1 MKRDFIDGIPYVADI
16 KGDEK
21 QVVII
26 LHGFDSSKDSPTA
39 EMMLKAL
46 PEKGIGAIAF
56 DLPGHGENPVPRC
69 DLRVSNCLLALEAVE
84 EFVSELAPEAE
95 ISYFGSSFGAY
106 IVLNALA
113 LRPEL
118 ERKAFLRSA
127 AVNMPYL
134 DFEEYEEAPAEFIT
148 EMQEAFDLMWNFGHS
163 KAEFKMIHGT
173 LDEDIAYRVAEFFA
187 EKFGIELSTVEN
199 GDHRLSGEGM
209 PERVLKEAVEF
220 FLR

>member
-1 MKRDFIDGIPYVADI
+1 MKENNGIPYIANI

-39 EMMLKAL
+39 KMMLEEL
-46 PEKGIGAIAF
+46 PKVGIGAIAF
-56 DLPGHGENPVPRC
+56 DMPGHGENPVPRSEM
-69 DLRVSNCLLALEAVE
+69 RVGGCLVALEAME
-84 EFVSELAPEAE
+84 ELVGELAPQAE
-95 ISYFGSSFGAY
+95 IAYFGSSFGAY

-127 AVNMPYL
+127 AINMPYL
-134 DFEEYEEAPAEFIT
+134 DFEEYEEAPPEFIT

-163 KAEFKMIHGT
+163 KSKFKMIHGT
-173 LDEDIAYRVAEFFA
+173 LDEDIAYRVAEFFSQ
-187 EKFGIELSTVEN
+187 KFGIELITIEN

-209 PERVLKEAVEF
+209 PERVLKEATEF

>member
-1 MKRDFIDGIPYVADI
+1 MKDIKGIPYIANV
-16 KGDEK
+16 KGDER

-39 EMMLKAL
+39 KMMLEELPKA
-46 PEKGIGAIAF
+46 GIGAIAF
-56 DLPGHGENPVPRC
+56 DMPGHGDNPVPRE
-69 DLRVSNCLLALEAVE
+69 DLRVSGCMLALEAIE
-84 EFVSELAPEAE
+84 ELVGELAPQAE

-127 AVNMPYL
+127 AINMPYL

-163 KAEFKMIHGT
+163 KSSFKMIHGT
-173 LDEDIAYRVAEFFA
+173 LDEDIAYQVAEFFSQ
-187 EKFGIELSTVEN
+187 KFGIELITIEN

-209 PERVLKEAVEF
+209 PERVLKEALDF
-220 FLR
+220 FLA

>member
-1 MKRDFIDGIPYVADI
+1 MREFNNIPYVANI

-39 EMMLKAL
+39 KMMMEELPKA
-46 PEKGIGAIAF
+46 GFGVIAF
-56 DLPGHGENPVPRC
+56 DMPGHGENPVPREN
-69 DLRVSNCLLALEAVE
+69 LSVSGCLLALEGIE
-84 EFVSELAPEAE
+84 ELVGQLAPQAE

-134 DFEEYEEAPAEFIT
+134 DFEEDEEAPAEFIT
-148 EMQEAFDLMWNFGHS
+148 EMQEGFDLMWNFGHS
-163 KAEFKMIHGT
+163 KSKFKMIHGT

-187 EKFGIELSTVEN
+187 EKFEIELSTVEN

-209 PERVLKEAVEF
+209 PERVLKEAIEF

>member
-1 MKRDFIDGIPYVADI
+1 MRDIKGIPYTANI

-39 EMMLKAL
+39 KMMLEELPKA
-46 PEKGIGAIAF
+46 GIGAIAF
-56 DLPGHGENPVPRC
+56 DMPGHGDNPVPRE
-69 DLRVSNCLLALEAVE
+69 DLRVSGCMLALEAIE
-84 EFVSELAPEAE
+84 ELVGELAPQAE

-106 IVLNALA
+106 IVMNALA

-127 AVNMPYL
+127 AINMPYL

-163 KAEFKMIHGT
+163 KSVFKMIHGT
-173 LDEDIAYRVAEFFA
+173 LDEDIAYRVAEFFSQ
-187 EKFGIELSTVEN
+187 KFGIELITIEN

-209 PERVLKEAVEF
+209 PERVLKEALDF
-220 FLR
+220 FLA

>member
-1 MKRDFIDGIPYVADI
+1 MKDINGIPYIANV
-16 KGDEK
+16 KGTEK

-39 EMMLKAL
+39 KMMLEELPKA
-46 PEKGIGAIAF
+46 GIGAIAF
-56 DLPGHGENPVPRC
+56 DMPGHGDNPVPRE
-69 DLRVSNCLLALEAVE
+69 DLRVSGCMLALEAIE
-84 EFVSELAPEAE
+84 ELVGELAPQAE

-163 KAEFKMIHGT
+163 KSVFKMIHGT
-173 LDEDIAYRVAEFFA
+173 LDEDIAYRVAEFFSQ
-187 EKFGIELSTVEN
+187 KFGIELITIEN

-209 PERVLKEAVEF
+209 PERVLKEALDF
-220 FLR
+220 FLA

>member
-1 MKRDFIDGIPYVADI
+1 MRENNGIPYIANI

-39 EMMLKAL
+39 KMMLEEL
-46 PEKGIGAIAF
+46 PKVGIGAISF
-56 DLPGHGENPVPRC
+56 DMPGHGENPVPRSE
-69 DLRVSNCLLALEAVE
+69 LRVGGCLVALEAIE
-84 EFVSELAPEAE
+84 ELVGELAPQAE
-95 ISYFGSSFGAY
+95 IAYFGSSFGAY

-127 AVNMPYL
+127 AINMPYL
-134 DFEEYEEAPAEFIT
+134 DFEEYEEAPPEFIT

-163 KAEFKMIHGT
+163 KSVFKMIHGT
-173 LDEDIAYRVAEFFA
+173 LDEDIAYRVAEFFSQ
-187 EKFGIELSTVEN
+187 KFGIELITIEN

-209 PERVLKEAVEF
+209 PERVLKEATEF

>member
-1 MKRDFIDGIPYVADI
+1 MKDINGIPYIANV
-16 KGDEK
+16 KGNEK

-39 EMMLKAL
+39 KMMLEELPKA
-46 PEKGIGAIAF
+46 GIGAIAF
-56 DLPGHGENPVPRC
+56 DMPGHGDNPVPRE
-69 DLRVSNCLLALEAVE
+69 DLRVSGCMLALEAIE
-84 EFVSELAPEAE
+84 ELVGELAPQAE

-127 AVNMPYL
+127 AINMPYL
-134 DFEEYEEAPAEFIT
+134 DFDEYEEVPAEFIT

-163 KAEFKMIHGT
+163 KSSFKMIHGT
-173 LDEDIAYRVAEFFA
+173 LDEDIAYRVAEFFSQ
-187 EKFGIELSTVEN
+187 KFGIELITIEN

-209 PERVLKEAVEF
+209 PERVLKEALDF
-220 FLR
+220 FLE